1 MAIRTE
7 IINILGDCLTSNLT
21 ISPPA
26 ARGLIK
32 LSIKDQ
38 FGPFKP
44 TSQLSYEDFKLVLK
58 QSLKERMLNLK
69 VNNAQS
75 IIEALLE
82 VLKKNQSVIT
92 IAGV

>member
-1 MAIRTE
+1 MILIE
-7 IINILGDCLTSNLT
+7 IINILGETLAKKLN

-32 LSIKDQ
+32 LSIQDE

-44 TSQLSYEDFKLVLK
+44 ISQLSYEDFKLIIT
-58 QSLKERMLNLK
+58 QSLKERLVNLDVENFKIIINTMLEELK
-69 VNNAQS
+69 R
-75 IIEALLE
+75 
-82 VLKKNQSVIT
+82 NQSVIT